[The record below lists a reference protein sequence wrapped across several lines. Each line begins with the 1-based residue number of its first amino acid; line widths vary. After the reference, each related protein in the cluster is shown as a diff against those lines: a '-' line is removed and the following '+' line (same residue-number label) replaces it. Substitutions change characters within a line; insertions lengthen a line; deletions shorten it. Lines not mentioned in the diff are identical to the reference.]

1 MLYTLLGVFKIME
14 SKQYKIKNVKEMVD
28 CTNEANLDNF
38 LKDLKEQLL
47 LHNVSQQRE
56 LLKWMNEQELYK
68 QTPDEIEVLLLAYN
82 FESL

>member
-1 MLYTLLGVFKIME
+1 ME